1 MDISHFD
8 TKPNFL
14 LLDKP
19 CNNRMTVE
27 LFSYLINSELGLSSK
42 VEGIYISEVGTPKP
56 VFPLKQ
62 KRTDPNRPDPTKNG
76 NENSA
81 ATNN

>member
-1 MDISHFD
+1 MGPE
-8 TKPNFL
+8 TKASMR
-14 LLDKP
+14 K
-19 CNNRMTVE
+19 T
-27 LFSYLINSELGLSSK
+27 
-42 VEGIYISEVGTPKP
+42 KP